1 MTPPQQYNSRIS
13 DRVNKAI
20 LSGMA
25 LAPSQR
31 PQSVAEWLEI
41 LIPPPTPPLQGEESV
56 NIPE

>member
-41 LIPPPTPPLQGEESV
+41 LIPPPTPPLQGE
-56 NIPE
+56 